1 MPKLDD
7 LLYDIRRIAE
17 HRAVLTDKK
26 LNAIYKELEKDLKH
40 FLADVY
46 EQYADADGRLYV
58 ANLDAQRKKAWF
70 LREIAKAVDSIAGPV
85 KEELLK
91 LVDDVY
97 ETCYKGMVSSLK
109 SAHKDGKYAETVK
122 DLSVNKEVF
131 KRAIGNNVSKLTLPR
146 VLEKNRSEVIYQ
158 IQQELNIGLL
168 NGDRYEQMAKR
179 ISERVGVSRSKA
191 DNIVR
196 TETHRNT
203 EGGMMDSAEHI
214 QDSLEGS
221 GLIYAAT
228 WRTMKDERV
237 RPQQRRKTKKGW
249 KTYRSKTKAN
259 HMKMDGKT
267 VAVGELFDLGNG
279 VKTKAP
285 GESGDA
291 ANDCRCRCFLE
302 YNLMTA
308 EEFAK
313 ATGVPVSKVQELRG
327 LSATIGGDGIP
338 EHEAPLLLK
347 TIDKPDASVIKK
359 ELRDFEKDAI
369 MEPIETACVITKNGE
384 VYKCFGTA
392 DRVFPDFDLGDK
404 LQGAA
409 VTHNHPIEETE
420 FSFSDDDISL
430 FMNQNLSILRGCDE
444 KYTYEL
450 TRNASEI
457 DNVPEDWMDFENYRH
472 ARAILIAEQNQIG
485 YRRWKNDKG

>member
-1 MPKLDD
+1 M
-7 LLYDIRRIAE
+7 YDIRRIAE

-26 LNAIYKELEKDLKH
+26 LNAIYRQLEKDLKH
-40 FLADVY
+40 FLADAY

-85 KEELLK
+85 KAELLQ

-203 EGGMMDSAEHI
+203 EGGMMDSAERV
-214 QDSLEGS
+214 QEGLTGS

-228 WRTMKDERV
+228 WHTMKDERV
-237 RPQQRRKTKKGW
+237 RPNVRRKTKKGW

-259 HMKMDGKT
+259 HMKMEGKT

-279 VKTKAP
+279 VKAKAP

-313 ATGVPVSKVQELRG
+313 AAGMTVREVRKKYGMGLEKSDDSGIIELTDEETRALNQYIGSDAYKINEKLRNGEKLSQEDETLVKNLDSALDKMPNYEGNLVRVMRFEDETARREFVNGIEYGLKHKEKVTFPEYISTSCVDEYNPDANVKIYISNAKKGKDIRFKNPEEQEILYRRN
-327 LSATIGGDGIP
+327 STFMVKNIIEQDGIIYIR
-338 EHEAPLLLK
+338 L
-347 TIDKPDASVIKK
+347 
-359 ELRDFEKDAI
+359 
-369 MEPIETACVITKNGE
+369 
-384 VYKCFGTA
+384 
-392 DRVFPDFDLGDK
+392 
-404 LQGAA
+404 
-409 VTHNHPIEETE
+409 EE
-420 FSFSDDDISL
+420 
-430 FMNQNLSILRGCDE
+430 
-444 KYTYEL
+444 
-450 TRNASEI
+450 
-457 DNVPEDWMDFENYRH
+457 
-472 ARAILIAEQNQIG
+472 
-485 YRRWKNDKG
+485 